1 MVRHRPARKQVEVI
15 DENRVYPARK
25 ANYRVRANKYFDEY
39 NKILVVL
46 VDNVQSRQMQNVRI
60 QLRGK
65 AVVLMGKNTTMKKV
79 LLDRANSGEAR
90 DQLLYD
96 SITPLLKD
104 NVGLV
109 FTNDDVDVI
118 KGVIDD
124 NLVTA
129 AARQGTVAPCDVF
142 IPCGNTGMDPQKTQ
156 FFQALN
162 IVTKIT
168 KGTVEIL
175 KEEQVVTMGEKVKA
189 SEAALLQLLGI
200 KPFHYGLVIQWV
212 YDNGSVYSKKMMD
225 MSDDDMKAMF
235 LNGITQ
241 ATALSLA
248 TGFTNTLSMPHV
260 FKNAFKNVLAHSVAS
275 EYSFTACNGEELKE
289 AVISGKGLG
298 GGGGAAAPAA
308 AAPAA
313 AAVAAPVEEEEEED
327 DDMGFDLF
335 D

>member
-1 MVRHRPARKQVEVI
+1 VEVI